1 MEKEAIKN
9 NEELIDLN
17 LNKMEEYWKLSKR
30 KYN

>member
-1 MEKEAIKN
+1 MENEAIKN
-9 NEELIDLN
+9 KEKLIDLN